1 VLEREEQVGL
11 NKENNYE
18 YSQHDK
24 DIKDTNQIIPSDCG
38 CGNTSN
44 TLVEK
49 STMSQSRTQYI
60 HAIGKIVPRFPR
72 KDLEKEYYQIMHGL
86 ETKGKL
92 DNEIMSSIFSDENY
106 KYIAYEMCWVFTI
119 EGLEIYI
126 LRANN
131 REAFEQFVESTNASP
146 TVNDI
151 NVVIGTKGP
160 LSSPELCN
168 GLILPVVTV
177 DKVYSIDK
185 DSLLKVIPRNT
196 GEDEKTFNDTSGEL
210 FNRIIQM
217 ADNLGATDEHRALN
231 YLSVRYDAIYA
242 HSYKMNLDDFSLTAI
257 DVLPSRLSGTRKIV
271 DVIFTYRNRQT
282 DFIDK
287 YFMRVDI
294 NEKYPFLVSPLSA
307 YYNR

>member
-1 VLEREEQVGL
+1 MSEPAEQVDL

-18 YSQHDK
+18 FSEHDIENK
-24 DIKDTNQIIPSDCG
+24 DSNQIVPNDCG
-38 CGNTSN
+38 CGNT
-44 TLVEK
+44 LVEK
-49 STMSQSRTQYI
+49 SMTGQSRTRYI
-60 HAIGKIVPRFPR
+60 YTIGKIVPRFPR
-72 KDLEKEYYQIMHGL
+72 KDLEKEYYQVMHGL
-86 ETKGKL
+86 NTKGKS
-92 DNEIMSSIFSDENY
+92 DNEIMASIFTDENY

-131 REAFEQFVESTNASP
+131 KEAFEQFVKSTNPLP
-146 TVNDI
+146 THNDI
-151 NVVIGTKGP
+151 NIIIGIKGP

-168 GLILPVVTV
+168 GLILPIVTV
-177 DKVYSIDK
+177 DKVYSIDE
-185 DSLLKVIPRNT
+185 DSLLKVIPRNAE
-196 GEDEKTFNDTSGEL
+196 EDEQKFNATSREL

-242 HSYKMNLDDFSLTAI
+242 HAYKMHLDDFSLIAI

-271 DVIFTYRNRQT
+271 DVIFTYRNRKT
-282 DFIDK
+282 DFVDK
-287 YFMRVDI
+287 YFVRVDI
-294 NEKYPFLVSPLSA
+294 QEKYPFLVSPLSA

>member
-1 VLEREEQVGL
+1 MSQSEEPTDL
-11 NKENNYE
+11 IEENDYQLFQ
-18 YSQHDK
+18 SDRVHQDS
-24 DIKDTNQIIPSDCG
+24 NQIVPNDCG
-38 CGNTSN
+38 CGNASN
-44 TLVEK
+44 TPVEK
-49 STMSQSRTQYI
+49 SIMSQSRIQYI
-60 HAIGKIVPRFPR
+60 YTIGKIVPRFPR
-72 KDLEKEYYQIMHGL
+72 KDIEKEYYQIMHGL
-86 ETKGKL
+86 ETKGKS
-92 DNEIMSSIFSDENY
+92 DNEIMHSVFSDENY

-119 EGLEIYI
+119 ESLEIYI

-131 REAFEQFVESTNASP
+131 REAFEQIVESTNASP
-146 TVNDI
+146 SGSDI
-151 NVVIGTKGP
+151 NVIIGTKGP

-168 GLILPVVTV
+168 GLILPIVTV

-185 DSLLKVIPRNT
+185 DSLLKVIPRKT
-196 GEDEKTFNDTSGEL
+196 EEDEKKFNDTSGEL

-257 DVLPSRLSGTRKIV
+257 EVVSSRLSGTRKIV
-271 DVIFTYRNRQT
+271 DVIFTYRNRKN

-287 YFMRVDI
+287 YFTRVDI
-294 NEKYPFLVSPLSA
+294 QEKFPFLVSPLSI